1 MPAAGTCPAGAG
13 VVSVMTGPF
22 LGGCRVHDAMVER
35 GQVTPHHRD
44 PVTAGASACGRRPA
58 AAVPGRVVR
67 GEPAFDSGSRGFGLD
82 HRRVPRL
89 VFARAANPRLPI
101 GPGPAPPPPVAAQ
114 GGPVP

>member
-1 MPAAGTCPAGAG
+1 MPAAGICTAAAG

-44 PVTAGASACGRRPA
+44 PVTAGASACGQRP

-67 GEPAFDSGSRGFGLD
+67 GEPAFDSGLRALGVGTPPWPASS
-82 HRRVPRL
+82 
-89 VFARAANPRLPI
+89 RAAPKT
-101 GPGPAPPPPVAAQ
+101 PAPPPP
-114 GGPVP
+114 PTRPPPP

>member
-1 MPAAGTCPAGAG
+1 MPAAGICTAAAG

-44 PVTAGASACGRRPA
+44 PVTAGASARGRRPA

-67 GEPAFDSGSRGFGLD
+67 GEPAFDSGSGGLGVD
-82 HRRVPRL
+82 FPKVPRL
-89 VFARAANPRLPI
+89 VYPSAESPI
-101 GPGPAPPPPVAAQ
+101 AP
-114 GGPVP
+114 